1 MPTIISYVL
10 GLKSKLSEI
19 QTDGTTGYIK
29 QNGVNVILAL
39 VLFVEVKSVLVWFDS
54 IIDIFGKLNK

>member
-39 VLFVEVKSVLVWFDS
+39 VLFVEVKSVIVWFDS

>member
-1 MPTIISYVL
+1 MPTIIYVL